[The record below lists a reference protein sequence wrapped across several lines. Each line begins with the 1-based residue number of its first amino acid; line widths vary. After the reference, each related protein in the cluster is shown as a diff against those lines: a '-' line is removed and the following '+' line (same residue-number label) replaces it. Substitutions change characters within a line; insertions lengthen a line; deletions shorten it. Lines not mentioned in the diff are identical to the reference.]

1 MSPSHLK
8 PGRKSVLNII
18 LLSGGSGK
26 RLWPL
31 SNEVR
36 SKQFLKIFKK
46 ADGSHESMVQRMYRM
61 IQEVDESA
69 AVTIAT
75 SENQVTSIRSQL
87 GDSVGISI
95 EPCRRDTFPAIAL
108 ATAYLHEKQ
117 GVDANETVVVC
128 PVDPYVESDYF
139 QMLEKLS
146 NQAAKGEANLVLMG
160 VEPTYPS
167 EKYGYIIPESK
178 DQVATVETFKE
189 KPDVATAEKYIV
201 AGALWNGG
209 VFAYKLSYV
218 LGIAEKLLGSA
229 DYQYLFDNYSTLTKI
244 SFDYAV
250 VEKESKIQVMR
261 FAGQWKDLGT
271 WNTLTEAMSDEVA
284 GNAVAVDCSNTHVI
298 NELQIPLIALGVSD
312 LAIAA
317 TPDGIL
323 VTDKKKSDRLKD
335 HVVDQRPMVEKRGW
349 GEYQVLDYRIQPDGQ
364 NFLTK
369 HLIITPGQHIS
380 YQRHQHRSEIWTF
393 VDGTGKLILD
403 GEIKSVTR
411 GEMAYIKPGTKHA
424 IKADTELHIIEVQ
437 VGDELTEE
445 DIERL
450 EWDWDSVN

>member
-1 MSPSHLK
+1 M
-8 PGRKSVLNII
+8 NII

-46 ADGSHESMVQRMYRM
+46 QDGSHESMVQRMYRM
-61 IQEVDESA
+61 IREVDDSA

-75 SENQVTSIRSQL
+75 SKNQVTSIRSQL
-87 GDSVGISI
+87 GEQVGISV

-108 ATAYLHEKQ
+108 ATAYLHDVQ
-117 GVDANETVVVC
+117 GVDADETVVVC
-128 PVDPYVESDYF
+128 PVDPYVNLDYF
-139 QMLEKLS
+139 QMLDKLS
-146 NQAAKGEANLVLMG
+146 VQVAKAEANLVLMG
-160 VEPTYPS
+160 IEPTYPS
-167 EKYGYIIPESK
+167 TKYGYIIPKSK
-178 DQVATVETFKE
+178 DSVSDVSTFKE
-189 KPDVATAEKYIV
+189 KPDVKTAEEYI
-201 AGALWNGG
+201 AQGALWNGG
-209 VFAYKLSYV
+209 VFAYKLCYV
-218 LGIAEKLLGSA
+218 LDVARRIFDTA
-229 DYQYLFDNYSTLTKI
+229 DYQELFDRYATLTKI

-250 VEKESKIQVMR
+250 VEKEEHIQVMR

-271 WNTLTEAMSDEVA
+271 WNTLTEAMSDEVT
-284 GNAVAVDCSNTHVI
+284 GNAVAVDCVNTHVI
-298 NELQIPLIALGVSD
+298 NELQIPLIALGVSN

-323 VTDKKKSDRLKD
+323 VTDKKASDRLKN
-335 HVVDQRPMVEKRGW
+335 HVVDQRPMYEKCVW
-349 GEYQVLDYRIQPDGQ
+349 GEYQVLDYKNQPDGQ

-380 YQRHQHRSEIWTF
+380 YQRHTHRAEMWTF

-403 GEIKSVTR
+403 DKVTEIKR
-411 GEMAYIKPGTKHA
+411 GDTAYIRPGMKHT

-437 VGDELTEE
+437 IGDELTEE

-450 EWDWDSVN
+450 DWDWTTV

>member
-349 GEYQVLDYRIQPDGQ
+349 GEYQVIDYRIQPDGQ

-450 EWDWDSVN
+450 EWDWDSVD

>member
-1 MSPSHLK
+1 MSFPHLNLE
-8 PGRKSVLNII
+8 RKKALNII

-46 ADGSHESMVQRMYRM
+46 TDGSHESMVQRMYRM
-61 IQEVDESA
+61 IHEVDTQA
-69 AVTIAT
+69 AITIAT

-108 ATAYLHEKQ
+108 ATAYLHDVQ
-117 GVDANETVVVC
+117 GVSVDETVVVC

-139 QMLEKLS
+139 QMLNNLS
-146 NQAAKGEANLVLMG
+146 NQASKGEANLVLMG
-160 VEPTYPS
+160 IEPTYPS
-167 EKYGYIIPESK
+167 EKYGYIIPK
-178 DQVATVETFKE
+178 RTDQVAEVETFKE
-189 KPDVATAEKYIV
+189 KPDISTAQKYIEQ
-201 AGALWNGG
+201 GALWNGG

-218 LGIAEKLLGSA
+218 LGIAEKVFSTA
-229 DYQYLFDNYSTLTKI
+229 DYHWLFENYSSLTRI

-250 VEKESKIQVMR
+250 VEKEQRIQVMR

-284 GNAVAVDCSNTHVI
+284 GNAVAVDCKNTHVI
-298 NELQIPLIALGVSD
+298 NELQIPLIALGVTN

-323 VTDKKKSDRLKD
+323 VTDKEKSDKLKD
-335 HVVDQRPMVEKRGW
+335 YVGDQRPMYEKRGW
-349 GEYQVLDYRIQPDGQ
+349 GEYQVLDYRIKEDGQ

-369 HLIITPGQHIS
+369 HLVISPGQHIS
-380 YQRHQHRSEIWTF
+380 YQRHQHRTEIWTF
-393 VDGTGKLILD
+393 VDGEGKLIIN
-403 GEIKSVTR
+403 ETIKLIRR
-411 GEMAYIKPGTKHA
+411 GEMAFIQPGVKHA

-450 EWDWDSVN
+450 DWDWDSI